1 MNLRFTDVVNNTKN
15 VPQLIE
21 KVNNRNGYVE
31 YGKDNN
37 YPNYLWELY
46 QNSSLMTS
54 IINTMVDYTIGDGI
68 IVNGNDSNIVNRR
81 NQTISDVVRLLVFDY
96 CLYGGFAFQII
107 RNQFDT
113 VCEINWVD
121 FRHIRINED
130 ETEVYYN
137 NWGDKNNKKKP
148 IKYERYNKDQKQSN
162 SIFYYKGTLTRGVY
176 PIPQYIGCIKSLEIS
191 TQIADFHLNQLIN
204 NFNPQLLVNFN
215 NGIVSEDVMDEIEA
229 KFEEKYQGTQNA
241 GRIVFSF
248 NNDTEHATTL
258 ERIPD
263 DGFDSKYSALKQQII
278 DDIYMGFRINPV
290 LLGYNTASGFSKI
303 EFSEAFILYNRT
315 TIKPL
320 QQQLQR
326 ILEQIFD
333 SVEIKPFTIEWGE
346 DIHEQG
352 NIPQQK
358 EIIN

>member
-1 MNLRFTDVVNNTKN
+1 MNLRFTDIVNNTKN
-15 VPQLIE
+15 IPQLIE

-68 IVNGNDSNIVNRR
+68 VVNGNDSNIANRK
-81 NQTISDVVRLLVFDY
+81 NETIFEVVRKLVFDLH
-96 CLYGGFAFQII
+96 LYGGFACQII
-107 RNQFDT
+107 RNQFDR

-121 FRHIRINED
+121 FRYIRINED

-148 IKYERYNKDQKQSN
+148 IKYERFDKNQKQSN

-204 NFNPQLLVNFN
+204 NFSPQLLVNFN
-215 NGIVSEDVMDEIEA
+215 NGVPSEDVMSEIQT
-229 KFEEKYQGTQNA
+229 KFEEGYQGTQNA

-248 NNDTEHATTL
+248 NNDSEHATTL
-258 ERIPD
+258 ERISD
-263 DGFDSKYSALKQQII
+263 EGFDSKYSALKQQVI
-278 DDIYMGFRINPV
+278 DDIYMGFRVNPV
-290 LLGYNTASGFSKI
+290 LLGYNTASGFNKQ
-303 EFSEAFILYNRT
+303 EFSEAFTLYTKTCIR
-315 TIKPL
+315 PL
-320 QQQLQR
+320 QQQLQI
-326 ILEQIFD
+326 ILEQFFD
-333 SVEIKPFTIEWGE
+333 KVEIKPFTIDWGE
-346 DIHEQG
+346 QHESG
-352 NIPQQK
+352 NIPTQEE